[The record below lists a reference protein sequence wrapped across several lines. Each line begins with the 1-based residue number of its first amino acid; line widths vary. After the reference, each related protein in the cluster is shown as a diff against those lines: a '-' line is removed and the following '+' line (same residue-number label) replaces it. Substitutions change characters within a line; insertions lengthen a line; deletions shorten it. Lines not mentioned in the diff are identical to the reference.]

1 MNARAASPYSQRS
14 SNWRELFFWLRFLIA
29 TFTHQSLFALSK
41 TRLGDKQVLQI
52 EGLENLPD
60 RGSFVLAANHY
71 KQGNSLDQLACCI
84 QALSRARPELADE
97 LLIVVGQ
104 KRKASSPGML
114 SRIIR
119 YLSQTLLA
127 RWSHN
132 VIRVAMDNTE
142 NSTAKGSLKGLRAWR
157 KKAAEQPCFLF
168 PEGKVNSFFQDIRPG
183 AGRWIKSFNS
193 PVIPTA
199 IWAEHGQWHV
209 RFGETISW
217 SGKADLE
224 DLQLGLAIADLLP
237 APLAPDWQPL
247 LKRWRVIHSQ
257 PQITT

>member
-1 MNARAASPYSQRS
+1 MSARAASPYTQHR
-14 SNWRELFFWLRFLIA
+14 SNWREFWFWLRFLVS

-41 TRLGDKQVLQI
+41 TRLKEKQVLEI

-60 RGSFVLAANHY
+60 LGSFVLAANHY

-84 QALSRARPELADE
+84 QAISLARPELANE

-104 KRKASSPGML
+104 KEKTSSRGKL
-114 SRIIR
+114 SRFTR
-119 YLSQTLLA
+119 YFSQSVLA
-127 RWSHN
+127 RWSRN
-132 VIRVAMDNTE
+132 VVRVTMDNGE
-142 NSTAKGSLKGLRAWR
+142 KGAPSNLMKGLRAWR
-157 KKAAEQPCFLF
+157 KRVNEQPCFVY
-168 PEGKVNSFFQDIRPG
+168 PEGKVNSSFQDIRPG
-183 AGRWIKSFNS
+183 AGRWLKSFNI

-217 SGKADLE
+217 SEKAGLE

-237 APLAPDWQPL
+237 APMAPDWQLL
-247 LKRWRVIHSQ
+247 LKRWRGIHSQ
-257 PQITT
+257 HQITT